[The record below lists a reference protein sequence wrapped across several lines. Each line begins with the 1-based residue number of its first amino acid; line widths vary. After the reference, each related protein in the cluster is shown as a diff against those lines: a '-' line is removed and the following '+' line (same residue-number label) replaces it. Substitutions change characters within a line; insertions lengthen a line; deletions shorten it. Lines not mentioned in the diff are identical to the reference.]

1 MNTVATSYDP
11 TRLDAGCNNTM
22 DDIENRLLKSDIND
36 NDTMDTPTDRDNEEG
51 EVGECMT
58 DKDRELKVAR
68 DDDPLN
74 NLDISA
80 EGQVNADAGVMNDAG
95 KTDAASKLPS
105 GPNHTDAGQGEL
117 CVDSR
122 KRERTI
128 QYSRGERESHGRAR

>member
-1 MNTVATSYDP
+1 MNTVAPGYDS
-11 TRLDAGCNNTM
+11 TRLDAGCNNTV
-22 DDIENRLLKSDIND
+22 DDIENRNLKSVIND
-36 NDTMDTPTDRDNEEG
+36 NDTMDTTDRDNEKG

-68 DDDPLN
+68 NDDSLY
-74 NLDISA
+74 NLDINA

-117 CVDSR
+117 CVESR

-128 QYSRGERESHGRAR
+128 

>member
-1 MNTVATSYDP
+1 MNTIATSYDP
-11 TRLDAGCNNTM
+11 TRLGAGCNNTV
-22 DDIENRLLKSDIND
+22 DDIEKRLLKSDIND

-68 DDDPLN
+68 DDNPLY
-74 NLDISA
+74 NLDINA

-105 GPNHTDAGQGEL
+105 GSNHTDAGRGEF
-117 CVDSR
+117 CVECQ
-122 KRERTI
+122 KREI
-128 QYSRGERESHGRAR
+128 SF

>member
-1 MNTVATSYDP
+1 MNTIATSYDP
-11 TRLDAGCNNTM
+11 TRLDAGCNNTVE
-22 DDIENRLLKSDIND
+22 DIENRLLNSDIND

-68 DDDPLN
+68 DDDPLY
-74 NLDISA
+74 NLDINA

-95 KTDAASKLPS
+95 KTDAASKLPP
-105 GPNHTDAGQGEL
+105 GPNHTDAGRGEF
-117 CVDSR
+117 CVEIR

-128 QYSRGERESHGRAR
+128 

>member
-1 MNTVATSYDP
+1 MNTIATSYDP
-11 TRLDAGCNNTM
+11 TRLDAGCNNTV
-22 DDIENRLLKSDIND
+22 DEIENILLKSDIND

-68 DDDPLN
+68 NDDPLY
-74 NLDISA
+74 NLDINA

-105 GPNHTDAGQGEL
+105 GPNHTDAGRGEL
-117 CVDSR
+117 CVESR
-122 KRERTI
+122 KREFT
-128 QYSRGERESHGRAR
+128 S

>member
-1 MNTVATSYDP
+1 MNTIATSYDP
-11 TRLDAGCNNTM
+11 TRLDADCNNTV

-36 NDTMDTPTDRDNEEG
+36 NDTMDTTDRDNEEG

-68 DDDPLN
+68 DDDPLY
-74 NLDISA
+74 NLDINA

-105 GPNHTDAGQGEL
+105 GSNHTDARRGEF
-117 CVDSR
+117 CVESR
-122 KRERTI
+122 KREI
-128 QYSRGERESHGRAR
+128 SF